1 MSGAARLGLTAFH
14 WPLTAPRISSLAFFL
29 TSASFFSFLSPLPP
43 PSSDWCEFKEMT
55 EVIVGV
61 SLVRA
66 KPGIV
71 SASVEYML
79 VIATPI
85 MVYLV
90 GVEFRRGAD
99 GLPDRREMN
108 LHRQTLFSTSTDN
121 VRPLAFLLFGAAVF

>member
-1 MSGAARLGLTAFH
+1 
-14 WPLTAPRISSLAFFL
+14 
-29 TSASFFSFLSPLPP
+29 
-43 PSSDWCEFKEMT
+43 MT

-99 GLPDRREMN
+99 GRPDRREMN

-121 VRPLAFLLFGAAVF
+121 VRPLEFSFFGAAVF